1 MENRCGE
8 GMALGTVTGNGAHR
22 KRVVDGEAA
31 RWRRGGGAPTAE
43 SSHGGRWWL
52 RVLLQLHE
60 RERERDMGGGFTWSN
75 TEQWWFPP

>member
-8 GMALGTVTGNGAHR
+8 GMALGTVMLNGAHR

-43 SSHGGRWWL
+43 SSHGGRRWL
-52 RVLLQLHE
+52 GVLLQLHA
-60 RERERDMGGGFTWSN
+60 REREGHGGWLHL
-75 TEQWWFPP
+75 Q